1 MFHLIANYKYDI
13 PKLLFQVVFKQIL
26 NNRIESI
33 SSLLYTLDLLNFRK
47 NTGRMCCCYLFIPN
61 FRESFVYTVKWY
73 LNETRYSSAFN
84 NTTKIQSKILNSF
97 CLIWP
102 EVLSIF
108 YKLNETTKEVSCTC
122 YIFYTMDGCLFCLN
136 IGTNSV
142 GSFLGI
148 QQLLLRLLKE

>member
-1 MFHLIANYKYDI
+1 MQCFLIKYSSIHSNKIEFNQFMFHLIANYKYDI

-97 CLIWP
+97 CLI
-102 EVLSIF
+102 
-108 YKLNETTKEVSCTC
+108 
-122 YIFYTMDGCLFCLN
+122 
-136 IGTNSV
+136 
-142 GSFLGI
+142 
-148 QQLLLRLLKE
+148 